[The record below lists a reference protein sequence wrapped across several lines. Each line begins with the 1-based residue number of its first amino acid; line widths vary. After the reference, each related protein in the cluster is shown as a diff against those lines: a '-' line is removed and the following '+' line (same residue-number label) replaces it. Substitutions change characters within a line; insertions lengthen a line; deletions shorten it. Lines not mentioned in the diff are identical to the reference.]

1 MLSLDQLMENAK
13 EARASDIHIA
23 SDKRVMVRVDGQLQP
38 LTDTPISAAD
48 CERFAIELVGDRYES
63 MRECGEADG
72 GATFGGNRCRVHV
85 YRQQG
90 QVSIALRIL
99 NMHIPDLETLRLP
112 AAVHK
117 FPDYKRGIVLVT
129 GQTGA
134 GKSTTLAA
142 VLDRINHTYNKHIVT
157 LEDPI
162 EYLYQPDKC
171 LISQREIGADT
182 KSFAEGLRASLREDP
197 DVILVGEM
205 RDPETTE
212 IALTAAETGH
222 LVFATLHTN
231 SAAETI
237 DRIVDVFP
245 EARQN
250 QVRIQVASTLQ
261 AVVCQQLLPLATGKG
276 RVAAVEVMVANPAI
290 RNLIRSAKT
299 PQIANAQATS
309 AAEGSITMDNALVAL
324 YLRRLI
330 TREVAMQA
338 AQDQEYVKK
347 SMMAGGRMMT

>member
-1 MLSLDQLMENAK
+1 MLSLEQLMQSAI

-23 SDKRVMVRVDGQLQP
+23 SGKPILIRVDGLLVP
-38 LTDTPISAAD
+38 LTETAISPED
-48 CERFAIELVGDRYES
+48 CEQFAISLVGDRYEA

-72 GATFGGNRCRVHV
+72 GATCAGTRCRVHV

-99 NMHIPDLETLRLP
+99 NMEIPDLESLRLP

-142 VLDRINHTYNKHIVT
+142 VLDRINHSYNKHIVT

-162 EYLYQPDKC
+162 EYIYRPDKC
-171 LISQREIGADT
+171 LVSQREVGTDT
-182 KSFAEGLRASLREDP
+182 SSFAEGLRASLREDP

-231 SAAETI
+231 SAAETV
-237 DRIVDVFP
+237 DRIVDIFP

-276 RVAAVEVMVANPAI
+276 RIAAVEVMVATPAI
-290 RNLIRSAKT
+290 RNLIRTAKT
-299 PQIANAQATS
+299 PQIANSQATS
-309 AAEGSITMDNALVAL
+309 AADGSITMDNALVGL

-330 TREVAMQA
+330 TREVALQA
-338 AQDQEYVKK
+338 AQDTEYVKK
-347 SMMAGGRMMT
+347 AMMAGGRMMT